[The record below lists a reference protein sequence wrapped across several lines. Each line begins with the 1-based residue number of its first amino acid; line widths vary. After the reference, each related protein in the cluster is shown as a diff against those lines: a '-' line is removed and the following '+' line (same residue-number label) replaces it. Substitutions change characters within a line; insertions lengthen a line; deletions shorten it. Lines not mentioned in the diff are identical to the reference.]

1 MKPLLW
7 LLALTVLSY
16 STMGEVVA
24 PDRHVLIIAGATD
37 GYLSPCGCVKPMS
50 GGLRRR
56 VTAIRQLSVPDK
68 TTVIETGGFVKDSG
82 RQDQM
87 KAEAIAETM
96 KLVKVAAINYGLEE
110 ARLGAGI
117 AASLDRLSGE
127 ALVATGLP
135 GAEIP
140 VKRLKA
146 SGPFLIG
153 GVDPRTEQIAAAIG
167 TQPEPVE
174 DSVKALT
181 EEARESKLVPVL
193 MTRGDLESAEGLAKK
208 HPELKLIVC
217 SAKSSPFETPRKVG
231 DTLIVTPGEHAKYVV
246 RIEWDGERFSAY
258 RFFDLG
264 PEYADD
270 RQAQEVYAAYLARV
284 ASEDLLSMVPRSE
297 SPQFYGNAECIS
309 CHPAAGRVWKESA
322 HSKALATLEKDGQ
335 DRDPD
340 CTGCHVVGLRAV
352 NGFKS
357 RAVTPNLTDVGCE
370 SCHGPGDKHR
380 MSPYT
385 NKMGKVGRE
394 SCMPCHNTEHSPTFD
409 FDAYWAKIKH

>member
-1 MKPLLW
+1 MKPLVW
-7 LLALTVLSY
+7 LVALAVLSY
-16 STMGEVVA
+16 STINGMVA
-24 PDRHVLIIAGATD
+24 HDHHVLIIAGATD

-68 TTVIETGGFVKDSG
+68 TTFIETGGFVKDSG

-110 ARLGAGI
+110 ARLGAGM

-127 ALVATGLP
+127 ALVATGLAGGP
-135 GAEIP
+135 IP
-140 VKRLKA
+140 VKRFKV

-153 GVDPRTEQIAAAIG
+153 GIDPRTEQIGAALG
-167 TQPEPVE
+167 TKPEPIGE
-174 DSVKALT
+174 SVRALT
-181 EEARESKLVPVL
+181 EEAKEAKLVPVL
-193 MTRGDLESAEGLAKK
+193 MTRGDLESAEALAKD
-208 HPELKLIVC
+208 HPSLRLIVC
-217 SAKSSPFETPRKVG
+217 SVKSSPYDAPRKVG

-246 RIEWDGERFSAY
+246 RIEWDGQAFTSY

-270 RQAQEVYAAYLARV
+270 KGAQEVYTSYLARV
-284 ASEDLLSMVPRSE
+284 TSEDLLSMVPRSE
-297 SPQFYGNAECIS
+297 SPQFYGNAECIT
-309 CHPAAGRVWKESA
+309 CHPAAGKVWKDSL
-322 HSKALATLEKDGQ
+322 HSKALATLEKEGH

-340 CTGCHVVGLRAV
+340 CTGCHVVGLRAI

-370 SCHGPGDKHR
+370 SCHGPGGKHR